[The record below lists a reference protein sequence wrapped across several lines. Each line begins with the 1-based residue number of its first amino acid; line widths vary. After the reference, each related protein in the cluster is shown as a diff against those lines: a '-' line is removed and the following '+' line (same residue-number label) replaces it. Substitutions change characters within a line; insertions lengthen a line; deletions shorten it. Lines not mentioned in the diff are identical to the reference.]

1 MYTTKSKSSEMPSLQ
16 KSFWILFKSVS
27 RTFCWM
33 EWIHGCLRFFMEPCR
48 CQLKT
53 LFLRVYCN
61 VHAILRPMFRV
72 FLKSCIF
79 EENDEGENVL
89 CCAGLCLKKMVTA
102 AWVVWIIYNTLWVTV
117 CSIVKTHFLDLSC
130 HQITE

>member
-1 MYTTKSKSSEMPSLQ
+1 
-16 KSFWILFKSVS
+16 
-27 RTFCWM
+27 
-33 EWIHGCLRFFMEPCR
+33 
-48 CQLKT
+48 
-53 LFLRVYCN
+53 
-61 VHAILRPMFRV
+61 MFRV

-89 CCAGLCLKKMVTA
+89 CHSVWVYALKKMLTA
-102 AWVVWIIYNTLWVTV
+102 ACVVWIIYNTLWVTV